1 MKFEHTT
8 ATDLPCFTAGRFG
21 IVSASAGGRLCSSAS
36 LDRIRITDLFSA
48 NGATAAANNWSAWR
62 SSPTT
67 TTCVCGLKYQ
77 TAAIP

>member
-36 LDRIRITDLFSA
+36 LDRIRITDLFNA
-48 NGATAAANNWSAWR
+48 NGATAAANN
-62 SSPTT
+62 
-67 TTCVCGLKYQ
+67 
-77 TAAIP
+77 